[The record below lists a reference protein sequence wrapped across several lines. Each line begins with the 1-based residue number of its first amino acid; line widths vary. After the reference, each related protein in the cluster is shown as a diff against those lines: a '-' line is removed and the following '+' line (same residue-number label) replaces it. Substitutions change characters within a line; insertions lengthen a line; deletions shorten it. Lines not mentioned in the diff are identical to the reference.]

1 MHVDDMLCGGV
12 TAILERLEQH
22 LKSKFKISSEW
33 LHDVGDQVTF
43 LKRRHVLVRPEL
55 LVIEPNVKYIDK
67 LLEVTGLS
75 RASHRTKCT
84 PFPTGAL
91 PTESE
96 SDKALDGATATR
108 FRSGVGILM
117 YMSSDLIAC

>member
-1 MHVDDMLCGGV
+1 M
-12 TAILERLEQH
+12 
-22 LKSKFKISSEW
+22 
-33 LHDVGDQVTF
+33 
-43 LKRRHVLVRPEL
+43 
-55 LVIEPNVKYIDK
+55 IEPNVKYIDK

-75 RASHRTKCT
+75 RATHRVKCT
-84 PFPTGAL
+84 PFPTGAV

-96 SDKALDGATATR
+96 RNKALDGATATR